1 MILVATPPFAAL
13 CTLRDMRLL
22 GPTSVSGTAVLAIVL
37 LMVLWD
43 CYHGTEHGPRLRS
56 HAVAS
61 PSALA
66 SFVAVSL
73 FTFAGHTEVVSVI
86 RSMGAEAPR
95 YSLLTTHYS
104 LLTTYYSLLTTYYSL
119 LTTHYYYL
127 LLPRRRATVPSRPW
141 SCWCACLSSWA
152 SAPQPRPASAGARP
166 TTSCWACT
174 PR

>member
-86 RSMGAEAPR
+86 RSMGAEVPCCLPP
-95 YSLLTTHYS
+95 LL
-104 LLTTYYSLLTTYYSL
+104 LLATACYC
-119 LTTHYYYL
+119 YL
-127 LLPRRRATVPSRPW
+127 LLAT
-141 SCWCACLSSWA
+141 CYLLLATCYLLLATCYLL
-152 SAPQPRPASAGARP
+152 PATGLA
-166 TTSCWACT
+166 TDY
-174 PR
+174 